1 MGVSS
6 AMRHKRLGYL
16 AAAIVPT
23 LPSVD
28 MSSYLLKRMVTSL
41 IVVVGVP
48 TLVFTV
54 IRLVPGDPAD
64 SILGEQAMAVDKER
78 FRQAY
83 HLDEPLHV
91 QYGLFLR
98 SVFDG
103 SFGRDYEDPSRTV
116 SSIIARHL
124 PATVELAAAAMALA
138 LLLALPLGVVS
149 ALRQYSLVDHL
160 AMFAAL
166 LGVSMPNFWLGPMLL
181 ILFALTLQWVPSP
194 GSAVAGVTDLV
205 LPAVTLGT
213 ALMGKLTRMTRAA
226 VLEVL
231 GEDYVRT
238 ARAKGL
244 AERTVVFKH
253 VLRNA
258 MIPVTTVAGLQFGAI
273 LTGAI
278 VTEKVFARPGLGT
291 LLLEAIERRNFDLVQ
306 GTVIVV
312 AFVYVAVNL
321 VTDLAYAATDPRVR
335 LQS

>member
-1 MGVSS
+1 
-6 AMRHKRLGYL
+6 
-16 AAAIVPT
+16 
-23 LPSVD
+23 
-28 MSSYLLKRMVTSL
+28 MSRYLLRRLLSSCL
-41 IVVVGVP
+41 VVVAVP
-48 TLVFTV
+48 TLVFGV

-64 SILGEQAMAVDKER
+64 SILGERALAVDKER
-78 FRQAY
+78 FREAH

-103 SFGRDYEDPSRTV
+103 SLGRDFEDRQVTV
-116 SSIIARHL
+116 ASKLAARL
-124 PATVELAAAAMALA
+124 PATLELAFASLLFALA
-138 LLLALPLGVVS
+138 LSVPLGLLS
-149 ALRQYSLVDHL
+149 ALRQYSWLDHAAMLV
-160 AMFAAL
+160 AL

-181 ILFALTLQWVPSP
+181 ILFALTLRWLPNP
-194 GSAVAGVTDLV
+194 GDQVAGMTDLV
-205 LPAVTLGT
+205 LPTITLGT

-244 AERTVVFKH
+244 RERAVVWRH

-258 MIPVTTVAGLQFGAI
+258 LLPVVTIAGLQFGA
-273 LTGAI
+273 LLAGAI

-291 LLLEAIERRNFDLVQ
+291 LLLEAIEKRNFEVVQ
-306 GTVIVV
+306 GTVIVI

-321 VTDLAYAATDPRVR
+321 ATDLLYGIVDPRIR
-335 LQS
+335 LR

>member
-1 MGVSS
+1 M
-6 AMRHKRLGYL
+6 
-16 AAAIVPT
+16 AA
-23 LPSVD
+23 
-28 MSSYLLKRMVTSL
+28 YLLRRLLTSA

-78 FRQAY
+78 FREAY
-83 HLDEPLHV
+83 HLNEPLYV
-91 QYGLFLR
+91 QYGLFLG

-103 SFGRDYEDPSRTV
+103 SLGRDYEDPTRTV
-116 SSIIARHL
+116 ASVIRRHL
-124 PATVELAAAAMALA
+124 PATLELAGAAMLFAVLF
-138 LLLALPLGVVS
+138 ALPLGVIS
-149 ALRQYSLVDHL
+149 ALRQYSLTDHL
-160 AMFAAL
+160 AMLVAL

-181 ILFALTLQWVPSP
+181 ILFALTLKWVPSP
-194 GSAVAGVTDLV
+194 GQGVAGLAELV
-205 LPAVTLGT
+205 LPAITLGT
-213 ALMGKLTRMTRAA
+213 ALLGKLTRMTRAA

-244 AERTVVFKH
+244 RERTVVFKH

-258 MIPVTTVAGLQFGAI
+258 LIPVITVAGLQFGAI

-291 LLLEAIERRNFDLVQ
+291 LLLEAIEKRNFDLVQ
-306 GTVIVV
+306 GAIIVV

-321 VTDLAYAATDPRVR
+321 ATDLAYAATDPRVR
-335 LQS
+335 LER

>member
-1 MGVSS
+1 M
-6 AMRHKRLGYL
+6 
-16 AAAIVPT
+16 AA
-23 LPSVD
+23 
-28 MSSYLLKRMVTSL
+28 YLLRRLLTSAV
-41 IVVVGVP
+41 VVVGVP
-48 TLVFTV
+48 TLVFSV

-78 FRQAY
+78 FRQAH
-83 HLDEPLHV
+83 HLDEPLYV
-91 QYGLFLR
+91 QYGLFLGN
-98 SVFDG
+98 VFDG

-116 SSIIARHL
+116 ASVIARHL
-124 PATVELAAAAMALA
+124 PATLELAAAAMGLA
-138 LLLALPLGVVS
+138 ILLALPLGVIS
-149 ALRQYSLVDHL
+149 ALRQYSLIDHL
-160 AMFAAL
+160 AMLVAL

-181 ILFALTLQWVPSP
+181 ILFSLTLRWLPSP
-194 GSAVAGVTDLV
+194 GQTVAGLTDLV

-213 ALMGKLTRMTRAA
+213 ALLGKLTRMTRAA

-244 AERTVVFKH
+244 PERIVVFKH

-258 MIPVTTVAGLQFGAI
+258 MIPITTIAGLQFGAI

-291 LLLEAIERRNFDLVQ
+291 LLLEAIEKRNFDLVQ
-306 GTVIVV
+306 GAVIVV

-321 VTDLAYAATDPRVR
+321 ATDLAYAATDPRVR
-335 LQS
+335 LQA